1 MSGRGDVLD
10 AVVVGGGF
18 AGLAVSGALKAAGL
32 SHVVF
37 ERSRPCQTWLTQRWD
52 SFRMNTPNLLTVMPG
67 ANRRGGPG
75 SGGTMAPAFSMQD
88 VAAIQREVKIVSA
101 VADWTAR

>member
-1 MSGRGDVLD
+1 MPDRGEVLD

-32 SHVVF
+32 GHVIF
-37 ERSRPCQTWLTQRWD
+37 EKSRPCQTWLTQRWD

-67 ANRRGGPG
+67 ERMSTMSSDSPACFGASG
-75 SGGTMAPAFSMQD
+75 SVRAM
-88 VAAIQREVKIVSA
+88 R
-101 VADWTAR
+101 